1 MQLGSVAKR
10 VIVLIATLV
19 FIPSI
24 IWLLLLDIPSSL
36 KFILLIY
43 SNLPIALVLFIST
56 IQKNQRKEK

>member
-1 MQLGSVAKR
+1 MQLGSIAKR
-10 VIVLIATLV
+10 VIVFIAILV

-43 SNLPIALVLFIST
+43 SNLPIALVLFIRT
-56 IQKNQRKEK
+56 IQEKSKK